1 MMFLPL
7 LRCSLVC
14 LATALVWGVA
24 NPVAAAAPAD
34 TGAPL
39 KVSVSNVA
47 AESIGSAP
55 VTFGQ
60 PFRQGDFPQD
70 VRLSSSGDSLPAQV
84 DVKRRYADGSLRFAV
99 ISATLDELAPQ
110 ETLPIELTP
119 ADAAVDAPTVRYFPS
134 DLLKRGF
141 EALVTFRF
149 PDGAV
154 RIVSAR
160 KLLEREGPQAR
171 TWLQGPVATEWLLVG
186 VPEDER
192 GKADEDLCVRFQ
204 VRAYHGGES
213 ARVSVVVENCW
224 DTWAGNIRY
233 DVTVSVG
240 GREVF
245 RRAAVDHR
253 PLSRWRTVVWWGR
266 EAPPVHV
273 AHDLG
278 YLAATGGLPN
288 YDRNL
293 PAPPR
298 SRREDDLVREGPPWD
313 LLGRGPLTA
322 YMPTTGGR
330 PEIGPY
336 PLWMVRFLLTMEPR
350 WRDFVLAAGDLAGS
364 WPIHVRARAT
374 DRIMTIDERPD
385 FWLDERGQDR
395 PRWKPPRQQ
404 PDAQQDR
411 LTPDL
416 AHQPSLAY
424 VPYLVTGD
432 HYYLEEA
439 YFWANYCLLASWPHP
454 REKSRGLLAD
464 QIRGDAWALRNLGD
478 AAWVATDGDPEQT
491 YFEEKVRHNLA
502 HRIAVM
508 YGPPEFNRIGA
519 WGLRTVEDARI
530 QNPANPRWIIT
541 APWEED
547 YLLWSLH
554 HLFELGWHE
563 AARPRDFLLRR
574 RVGTLLH
581 APDFDPHLATPYRM
595 VVGEKGPDGRPVV
608 YDDWKVLGR
617 ENARLSK
624 PDVPNYGNS
633 YAYSARAALV
643 CGVDAGFPGAREALS
658 VLEGMLPGNRD
669 VMAREPFWALAPRSA
684 EHPRQKPRA
693 VSGLED
699 HGRP

>member
-1 MMFLPL
+1 MRFHLILLVPL
-7 LRCSLVC
+7 C
-14 LATALVWGVA
+14 LLTVFKCAAA
-24 NPVAAAAPAD
+24 QSARAAAPSLVDAGD
-34 TGAPL
+34 WL
-39 KVSVSNVA
+39 KVSATNTGAGTLRS
-47 AESIGSAP
+47 SP

-60 PFRQGDFPQD
+60 PFRQGDFPQG
-70 VRLSSSGDSLPAQV
+70 VRVSAPGEALPAQV
-84 DVKRRYADGSLRFAV
+84 DVKCRYADGSLRFAV
-99 ISATLDELAPQ
+99 ITAMLDDLAPSQ
-110 ETLPIELTP
+110 TLQLELSP
-119 ADAAVDAPTVRYFPS
+119 ASAMAAPAAAIAPS
-134 DLLKRGF
+134 DLLKHGF
-141 EALVTFRF
+141 DAVVAFRF

-154 RIVSAR
+154 RTVSAR
-160 KLLEREGPQAR
+160 KLLETEDRQAR
-171 TWLQGPVATEWLLVG
+171 SWLQGPLATEWLLVG
-186 VPEDER
+186 APEDEQ
-192 GKADEDLCVRFQ
+192 GKPDEDLSVRFQ
-204 VRAYHGGES
+204 VRAYQGGES
-213 ARVSVVVENCW
+213 ARVSVIVENCW

-233 DVTVSVG
+233 DVTVSIG

-245 RRAAVDHR
+245 RQAAVDHR
-253 PLSRWRTVVWWGR
+253 SLSRWRKVFWWGR
-266 EAPPVHV
+266 EKPPVHV
-273 AHDLG
+273 AHDFR
-278 YLAATGGLPN
+278 YLTTTGALPN
-288 YDRNL
+288 YDRDL
-293 PAPPR
+293 PAPPP
-298 SRREDDLVREGPPWD
+298 SRPEDDLSREGPQWD
-313 LLGRGPLTA
+313 ILGRGPLTA

-330 PEIGPY
+330 PEIAPY
-336 PLWMVRFLLTMEPR
+336 PLWTVRFLLTMEPR
-350 WRDFVLAAGDLAGS
+350 RRDFVLAAGDLAGS

-374 DRIMTIDERPD
+374 DRIMTIDQRPE

-395 PRWKPPRQQ
+395 PHWKPPRHM
-404 PDAQQDR
+404 PDAKQEK
-411 LTPDL
+411 LSPDL

-439 YFWANYCLLASWPHP
+439 YFWANYCLLASWWHP

-478 AAWVATDGDPEQT
+478 AAWMATDGDPEQA
-491 YFEEKVRHNLA
+491 YFQEKIRNNLA
-502 HRIAVM
+502 HRTAVM

-554 HLFELGWHE
+554 HLVELGWHE

-581 APDFDPHLATPYRM
+581 APDFDPRLATPYRM

-608 YDDWKVLGR
+608 YDDWKILGR

-643 CGVDAGFPGAREALS
+643 CGVDGGFPGAREALA
-658 VLEGMLPGNRD
+658 VLEGLLPSHRD
-669 VMAREPFWALAPRSA
+669 VMAREPFWAIVPRSA
-684 EHPRQKPRA
+684 SAIPPSA
-693 VSGLED
+693 ASDGI
-699 HGRP
+699 P

>member
-1 MMFLPL
+1 MLLRLPL
-7 LRCSLVC
+7 LVQWC
-14 LATALVWGVA
+14 LLAVFGCATAEFAG
-24 NPVAAAAPAD
+24 AAAASFGD
-34 TGAPL
+34 TDPSL
-39 KVSVSNVA
+39 KVRVSA
-47 AESIGSAP
+47 AGARSLRAVP

-60 PFRQGDFPQD
+60 PFRQGDFPQS
-70 VRLSSSGDSLPAQV
+70 VRVSAPSEALPAQI

-99 ISATLDELAPQ
+99 ITAMLDELAPSQ
-110 ETLPIELTP
+110 TLQLELTP
-119 ADAAVDAPTVRYFPS
+119 APATAAPAASIAPS
-134 DLLKRGF
+134 DLLKHGF
-141 EALVTFRF
+141 DAVATFRF

-154 RIVSAR
+154 RTVSAR
-160 KLLEREGPQAR
+160 KLLERAGQQGQHAR
-171 TWLQGPVATEWLLVG
+171 SWLQGPLAAEWLLVG
-186 VPEDER
+186 VPEDEQ

-204 VRAYHGGES
+204 VRAYQGGQS
-213 ARVSVVVENCW
+213 ARVSVIVENCW

-233 DVTVSVG
+233 DVTVSIA
-240 GREVF
+240 GRQVF
-245 RRAAVDHR
+245 QRAAVDHR
-253 PLSRWRTVVWWGR
+253 SLSRWRTVFWWGR
-266 EAPPVHV
+266 EEPAVHV

-278 YLAATGGLPN
+278 YLTATGALPN
-288 YDRNL
+288 YDRDL
-293 PAPPR
+293 PSPPP
-298 SRREDDLVREGPPWD
+298 SRLEDDLSMEGPQWD
-313 LLGRGPLTA
+313 ILGRGPLTA

-330 PEIGPY
+330 PEIAPY
-336 PLWMVRFLLTMEPR
+336 PLWTVRFLLTMEPR
-350 WRDFVLAAGDLAGS
+350 RRDFVLAAGDLAGS

-374 DRIMTIDERPD
+374 DRIMTIDQRPD

-395 PRWKPPRQQ
+395 PHWKPPRHV
-404 PDAQQDR
+404 PDARQEK
-411 LTPDL
+411 LSPDL

-439 YFWANYCLLASWPHP
+439 YFWANYCLLASWPYP
-454 REKSRGLLAD
+454 REKSRGLLAG

-478 AAWVATDGDPEQT
+478 AAWVATEGDPEQA
-491 YFEEKVRHNLA
+491 YFEEKIRNNLA
-502 HRIAVM
+502 HRTGLM

-554 HLFELGWHE
+554 HLVELGWHD
-563 AARPRDFLLRR
+563 AVRPRDFLLRL

-581 APDFDPHLATPYRM
+581 APDFDPRLATPYRM

-643 CGVDAGFPGAREALS
+643 CGVDGGFPGAHEALA
-658 VLEGMLPGNRD
+658 VLEGLLPGHFD
-669 VMAREPFWALAPRSA
+669 VMALEPFWAIVPRSA
-684 EHPRQKPRA
+684 A
-693 VSGLED
+693 
-699 HGRP
+699 GR

>member
-1 MMFLPL
+1 MTLPPL
-7 LRCSLVC
+7 ARCVNACLVAVLACGMPILADADAPC
-14 LATALVWGVA
+14 LTVG
-24 NPVAAAAPAD
+24 
-34 TGAPL
+34 
-39 KVSVSNVA
+39 VSNEG
-47 AESIGSAP
+47 AEPLRSSP

-60 PFRQGDFPQD
+60 AFRQGDFPQ
-70 VRLSSSGDSLPAQV
+70 SLHVSAAGETVPAQV

-99 ISATLDELAPQ
+99 ITTMLDELAPRQ
-110 ETLPIELTP
+110 TVPLEFTP
-119 ADAAVDAPTVRYFPS
+119 APAPAAPTAAIAPS
-134 DLLKRGF
+134 DLLQHGF
-141 EALVTFRF
+141 DAVVTFRF

-154 RIVSAR
+154 RTVSAR
-160 KLLEREGPQAR
+160 KLLEQAGQQAPSWLRGPLA
-171 TWLQGPVATEWLLVG
+171 AEWLLAG
-186 VPEDER
+186 APEDEQ
-192 GKADEDLCVRFQ
+192 GKADEDLSVRFQ
-204 VRAYHGGES
+204 VRAYRGGES
-213 ARVSVVVENCW
+213 ARVAVIVENCW

-233 DVTVSVG
+233 DVAVSLG

-245 RRAAVDHR
+245 GQAVVDHR
-253 PLSRWRTVVWWGR
+253 SLSRWRKVFWWGR
-266 EAPPVHV
+266 QEPPLHV

-278 YLAATGGLPN
+278 YLAATGALPD
-288 YDRNL
+288 YDRDL
-293 PAPPR
+293 PAPPPLR
-298 SRREDDLVREGPPWD
+298 HGDSRDREGPQWNI
-313 LLGRGPLTA
+313 LGRGPLTA

-330 PEIGPY
+330 PEIAPY
-336 PLWMVRFLLTMEPR
+336 PLWTVRFLLHMAPR
-350 WRDFVLAAGDLAGS
+350 DRAFVLAAGDLAGS

-374 DRIMTIDERPD
+374 DRIMTIDQRPD

-395 PRWKPPRQQ
+395 PRWKPSRQE
-404 PDAQQDR
+404 PDARQDK

-424 VPYLVTGD
+424 VPYLVSGD

-478 AAWVATDGDPEQT
+478 AAWVATDGDAEQA
-491 YFEEKVRHNLA
+491 YFADKIRNNLA
-502 HRIAVM
+502 QRIAVM
-508 YGPPEFNRIGA
+508 VGPPEFNRLGA

-530 QNPANPRWIIT
+530 QNPANPRWLIT

-554 HLFELGWHE
+554 HLVELGWRE
-563 AARPRDFLLRR
+563 AARPRDFLLRL

-581 APDFDPHLATPYRM
+581 APDFDPRLATPYRM
-595 VVGEKGPDGRPVV
+595 VVGEQGPDGRPVV

-643 CGVDAGFPGAREALS
+643 CGVDGGFPGAREALA
-658 VLEGMLPGNRD
+658 VLEGLLPGYRD
-669 VMAREPFWALAPRSA
+669 VMAREPFWAIAPHHAAPAPRSA
-684 EHPRQKPRA
+684 AK
-693 VSGLED
+693 
-699 HGRP
+699 